1 MNNISVVSVMICLFM
16 LGFFILQA
24 ALLIRSINKKV
35 RKRVPLHLIG
45 TLTTLLVAV
54 FVIKVTLGSEVTSN
68 TFILIT
74 LVASV
79 IFFISYGLD
88 SLYIIKSK

>member
-1 MNNISVVSVMICLFM
+1 M
-16 LGFFILQA
+16 LGFFVLQA
-24 ALLIRSINKKV
+24 ALLIRSINKKI

-45 TLTTLLVAV
+45 TLTTLLVAI
-54 FVIKVTLGSEVTSN
+54 FVIKVTLGAEVTSN

-88 SLYIIKSK
+88 SLYIIKNK